1 MRRGWSA
8 AQRASAAGVGTVVAV
23 WLLTTCL
30 WLTPGITRPDGAGY
44 FAYLPSTFFDR
55 DLLFFD
61 EWEAVRLIRGNNIAF
76 KDVTAT
82 GHLSNH
88 WTAGSS
94 LAWYPAF
101 AAAHLIARGD
111 GFQVLYVA
119 AVACTSALAGLF
131 VLLAGLRLAN
141 VLFPGR
147 AGTVAAVAIW
157 LGSPLAFYSLR
168 HATMSH
174 AISAAACAAVVLLSL
189 RLRVQE
195 RQSCLAPFDRDR
207 KRQARLSLLHF
218 LAVGMAVGYACATRP
233 QNITIALVPLLI
245 APSSLKRAH
254 LMFGGALIAAL
265 PQLIVSQTLWG
276 APLAFVNIGG
286 RAHPWQMFA
295 TFRPFETLFS
305 WYHGLA
311 TWTPLL
317 LVATVGLF
325 FVARRDRALARAG
338 LVTFIAQWLLLSL
351 LERWFWGGASFGQ
364 RRFDSCTIFFI
375 IGLAA
380 FLAQTPRW
388 LGALLTVVP
397 AAWTL
402 MLFISSSRLNLN
414 RYQAPAELLDAFT
427 TAVQQPQWRT
437 LFGYAPPQFRAD
449 IAIGALIAAI
459 VFAVIAMAARRR
471 GTVLALAYFF
481 AMSAFFAWCGAH
493 PKHDARTRALIAAPR
508 PSGSAR
514 DTIALLRYEAEYMKR
529 TGRPAEGRKALEE
542 AAAIRP

>member
-1 MRRGWSA
+1 M
-8 AQRASAAGVGTVVAV
+8 
-23 WLLTTCL
+23 
-30 WLTPGITRPDGAGY
+30 
-44 FAYLPSTFFDR
+44 
-55 DLLFFD
+55 
-61 EWEAVRLIRGNNIAF
+61 RLIRGNDIAF

-88 WTAGSS
+88 WTAGAS

-101 AAAHLIARGD
+101 AAAHLVARGD

-131 VLLAGLRLAN
+131 VLLAGLRIAN

-147 AGTVAAVAIW
+147 SGRVAAIAIW

-168 HATMSH
+168 HAIMSH

-189 RLRVQE
+189 RIRVE
-195 RQSCLAPFDRDR
+195 DRQSCLSPFAADPR
-207 KRQARLSLLHF
+207 KARLPLLAY
-218 LAVGMAVGYACATRP
+218 LAVGMAVGFACATRP

-245 APSSLKRAH
+245 APSSLRRAH
-254 LMFGGALIAAL
+254 VMFVGALIAAL

-317 LVATVGLF
+317 LVAAIGLF

-338 LVTFIAQWLLLSL
+338 LVTFVAQWLLLSL

-380 FLAQTPRW
+380 LLAQVPRW
-388 LGALLTVVP
+388 LGALLTIVP
-397 AAWTL
+397 TVWTL
-402 MLFISSSRLNLN
+402 MLFIASSRLNLN
-414 RYQAPAELLDAFT
+414 RYQAPSELLDAFLT
-427 TAVQQPQWRT
+427 SAQEPQWRT
-437 LFGYAPPQFRAD
+437 LLGYAPPQFRGE
-449 IAIGALIAAI
+449 IAVAALIATIA
-459 VFAVIAMAARRR
+459 FAALAVAARRH
-471 GTVLALAYFF
+471 GTLLALAYF
-481 AMSAFFAWCGAH
+481 AGMSAFFAWCGAH

-508 PSGSAR
+508 VSGSAR
-514 DTIALLRYEAEYMKR
+514 DTIALLRHEADYMQR
-529 TGRPAEGRKALEE
+529 TGRPAEARKALEE
-542 AAAIRP
+542 ARAVRP